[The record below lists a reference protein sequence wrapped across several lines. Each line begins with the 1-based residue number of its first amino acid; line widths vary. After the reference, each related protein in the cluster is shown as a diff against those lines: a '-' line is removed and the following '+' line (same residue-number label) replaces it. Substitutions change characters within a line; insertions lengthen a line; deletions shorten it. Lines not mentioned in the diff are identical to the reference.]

1 MGIGLRRIG
10 FRRSV
15 DLEEGFSFFELPLLV
30 CWKRKKLGSGNGNG
44 KCEEVCLVV
53 RIGSL
58 GAKKIE
64 KEGNCVVVF

>member
-1 MGIGLRRIG
+1 MCAGKGRSLGVEMEMENGIT
-10 FRRSV
+10 
-15 DLEEGFSFFELPLLV
+15 
-30 CWKRKKLGSGNGNG
+30 G

>member
-1 MGIGLRRIG
+1 MWIWRKGFDFLSSHCLCAGKGRSLGVEMEMENGIT
-10 FRRSV
+10 
-15 DLEEGFSFFELPLLV
+15 
-30 CWKRKKLGSGNGNG
+30 G